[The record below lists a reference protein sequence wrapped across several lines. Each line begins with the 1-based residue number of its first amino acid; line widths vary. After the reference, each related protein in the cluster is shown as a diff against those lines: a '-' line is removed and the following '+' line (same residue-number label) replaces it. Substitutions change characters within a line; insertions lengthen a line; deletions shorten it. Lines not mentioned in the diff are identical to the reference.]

1 MNWKEFWNN
10 QARENEPKAQ
20 VGRLISGNLHP
31 DELMDKIANK
41 IANQI
46 QLKPND
52 VLLDVCCGN
61 GILTRKLAA
70 KCNCVTAI
78 DFSEVLI
85 NNAQR
90 TESTNITWI
99 CEDATSFKLNQQ
111 FDKIV
116 LYFSFQYFESDEQA
130 SKVIEALKLHL
141 NPGGILIMGDIPD
154 YDFKWKYYDTFPK
167 RFFAIWSKLKG
178 KNNMGRFWRKSD
190 LVKLCS
196 DSDLKSEIQK
206 QETWQPYSWYRFDLV
221 AYSKK

>member
-10 QARENEPKAQ
+10 QAKENDPKAQ
-20 VGRLISGNLHP
+20 VSRLISGILHP

-61 GILTRKLAA
+61 GILTRKLAL
-70 KCNCVTAI
+70 KCNSVIAI

-85 NNAQR
+85 KNAQR
-90 TESTNITWI
+90 TESSNITWI
-99 CEDATSFKLNQQ
+99 CEDASNFKLSQQ

-116 LYFSFQYFESDEQA
+116 LYFSFQYFESNQQA
-130 SKVIEALKLHL
+130 LKVIESLKLHL
-141 NPGGILIMGDIPD
+141 KPDGILLIGDIPD
-154 YDFKWKYYDTFPK
+154 ADFKWKYYDTFPK

-196 DSDLKSEIQK
+196 EIDLKSEIQK